1 MKRISLFVLALLL
14 IVLSACGSGN
24 DKGDNEGEAT
34 NDDGGNGGTIALL
47 MADLGNP
54 FFHVLS
60 DAVEEQGKELG
71 YEVLVYDGQN
81 DASKQPSQVEDAL
94 QQGVDAIIINP
105 ADESSTANALKDAI
119 AQDIPVVTVDREV
132 DIEGI
137 LSYLVTDNTKGG
149 ELVGKWLEEKMPE
162 GGKVIHMEGIIGT
175 APQRERGG
183 GFLSV
188 IDPAQNSDS
197 KFTILD
203 TAVGEFSM
211 APAEAA
217 MSDML
222 SKHDDID
229 VVFAQNDTMA
239 VGVVRAIET
248 AGREDDGILVLGFD
262 GAKEAYDL
270 IDEGKMAATAVQDF
284 EFIGAEAVNYVD
296 TYLKDGTKPEEEVL
310 VDVFMSDEK

>member
-1 MKRISLFVLALLL
+1 MKKALSALLVVALLFVMAG
-14 IVLSACGSGN
+14 C
-24 DKGDNEGEAT
+24 
-34 NDDGGNGGTIALL
+34 GNGGGKEEGAQAGKQEGKQKIALL

-54 FFHVLS
+54 YFHVLR
-60 DAVEEQGKELG
+60 DAVVKQGEELG

-94 QQGVDAIIINP
+94 QKGVNAIVINP
-105 ADESSTANALKDAI
+105 ADEASTANALRDAI
-119 AQDIPVVTVDREV
+119 SQNIPVVTVDRSV
-132 DIEGI
+132 DIDGI
-137 LSYLVTDNTKGG
+137 LSYLVTDNMKGG
-149 ELVGKWLEEKMPE
+149 ESAGKWLENKMPE

-188 IDPAQNSDS
+188 IDPAKNADS

-222 SKHDDID
+222 AKHNDID

-248 AGREDDGILVLGFD
+248 AGRSGDGIVVIGFD

-270 IDEGKMAATAVQDF
+270 IEQGKMAVTVVQDF
-284 EFIGAEAVNYVD
+284 NFIGSEAVKYID
-296 TYLKDGTKPEEEVL
+296 AFLKDGTKPEPHKLVEVY
-310 VDVFMSDEK
+310 MSDEK